1 MTILYTQYGIYVI
14 KCIDTSY
21 NLQLGAYAILTEIR
35 EKPWAKEDLAWLT
48 ITKYIGFVIS
58 ICLLLLYVM
67 AIFLST

>member
-1 MTILYTQYGIYVI
+1 M

-21 NLQLGAYAILTEIR
+21 ILQLGAYAILTEIR
-35 EKPWAKEDLAWLT
+35 EKPWVKEDLAWLT

-58 ICLLLLYVM
+58 ICLLLFYVM